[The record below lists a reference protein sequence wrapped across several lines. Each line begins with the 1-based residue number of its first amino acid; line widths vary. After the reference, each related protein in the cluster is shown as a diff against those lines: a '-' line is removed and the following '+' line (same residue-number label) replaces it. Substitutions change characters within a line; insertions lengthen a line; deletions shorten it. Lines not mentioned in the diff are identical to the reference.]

1 MSLKDL
7 LDEASRFISFDVFV
21 TKFKVKANYLEYYK
35 AVSTGCFKI
44 SFRFF
49 IRLNLVCYSLFLF
62 PSIN

>member
-35 AVSTGCFKI
+35 AVSTECFKI

-49 IRLNLVCYSLFLF
+49 IRLNFTNY
-62 PSIN
+62 

>member
-49 IRLNLVCYSLFLF
+49 IRLNFTNY
-62 PSIN
+62 

>member
-35 AVSTGCFKI
+35 AVSTSVSK
-44 SFRFF
+44 FR
-49 IRLNLVCYSLFLF
+49 SDFLF
-62 PSIN
+62 A